1 MKSCFEQILAEGA
14 IDEEGMYIDCA
25 EYEIDLT
32 DLVGAEDLPPGLREW
47 DARLT
52 GLSASFLDEEDEGTL
67 EEGWASTDNGEV
79 WVWISKDTTARSNP
93 SGYALY
99 FKQEDN
105 EWVFFGSCEIL

>member
-1 MKSCFEQILAEGA
+1 MKRECISIAQSTR
-14 IDEEGMYIDCA
+14 
-25 EYEIDLT
+25 LT
-32 DLVGAEDLPPGLREW
+32 SLTWWVLKICEW

-52 GLSASFLDEEDEGTL
+52 ELSASFLDEEDEGTL